1 MSHEKLQVT
10 IMNLWN
16 KLDFKELFVKLSLV
30 KCTLSI
36 KTQDGSLFYLS
47 FLIIM
52 HVGGTYFA
60 NHKTKNYFPEGV
72 GLLNLSMGTFKE

>member
-1 MSHEKLQVT
+1 
-10 IMNLWN
+10 MNLWN
-16 KLDFKELFVKLSLV
+16 KLDFKELFVKLSLL
-30 KCTLSI
+30 KCTLS
-36 KTQDGSLFYLS
+36 KKHGSFFYLS